1 MIAAPRSRDSGIRE
15 ALQMKTLVPRGFV
28 SPPVRHA
35 SLARRNRV
43 TDFRP
48 RVLVAG
54 LGNPILGD
62 DGVGVRVARAVQE
75 RVADPALDF
84 LEAPLGG
91 LALAE
96 RLEGYDRAILI
107 DAIQTRGGV
116 PGAVYRL
123 TLDDVPSYHADS
135 AHDASLKAALEL
147 IRLQGGRVPGE
158 IVIIAVEAVN
168 LLEFGEELTPPVAAA
183 VPAAVAAVLAELR
196 PPR

>member
-1 MIAAPRSRDSGIRE
+1 
-15 ALQMKTLVPRGFV
+15 MKTLVV
-28 SPPVRHA
+28 
-35 SLARRNRV
+35 
-43 TDFRP
+43 
-48 RVLVAG
+48 G

-62 DGVGVRVARAVQE
+62 DGVGIRVARAVQAQ
-75 RVADPALDF
+75 ADAAVDV

-107 DAIQTRGGV
+107 DAIQTRGGA

-158 IVIIAVEAVN
+158 IVIVAVEAVN
-168 LLEFGEELTPPVAAA
+168 LFEFGEELTPAVAAA
-183 VPAAVAAVLAELR
+183 VPAAAAAALAEL
-196 PPR
+196 